1 MSSVENR
8 LRFGDLGPNYIHICV
23 DMQKLFY
30 EKTEWHTAWMPRVL
44 PKIINLVTAHPERTV
59 FTRFIPANH
68 PGAAEGTWRR
78 YYERW
83 AQMTLERLGR
93 DMIELVPALSV
104 FVPPAT
110 VVGKHTYSPWFR
122 TGLEAHLRSRATGT
136 LIVTGSETDVCVL
149 STVLGAVDRGYRV
162 VLVTDALCSSSDE
175 THDALMTL
183 YEKRYSQQVETVTSD
198 IVNASWP

>member
-1 MSSVENR
+1 
-8 LRFGDLGPNYIHICV
+8 
-23 DMQKLFY
+23 
-30 EKTEWHTAWMPRVL
+30 MPRVL
-44 PKIINLVTAHPERTV
+44 PKIVNLVTAHPQRTV

-68 PGAAEGTWRR
+68 PGAAKGTWPR

-110 VVGKHTYSPWFR
+110 VVDKHAYSPWFG
-122 TGLEAHLRSRATGT
+122 TGLEAHLRSRATDT

-149 STVLGAVDRGYRV
+149 STVLGAIDRGYRV

-183 YEKRYSQQVETVTSD
+183 YEKRYSQQVETVTSN